1 MKLINNWNK
10 TAKIK
15 SLIILILSFMNLYLI
30 DFGLDYENESEFS
43 YVILVLYFFTFSIL
57 LPIILKFLNLF
68 GFTFKGPN
76 WNDSFLTIKLSYGL
90 NFFHFFAIFSI
101 VSGLLN
107 FLFIL
112 TYSRTVS
119 YEFLSVFF
127 AGIFLILGIE
137 IYLKIQKSKKPT
149 V

>member
-1 MKLINNWNK
+1 MMNNWNK
-10 TAKIK
+10 SAKTK
-15 SLIILILSFMNLYLI
+15 SLIILILSFINLYLI
-30 DFGLDYENESEFS
+30 DFGLEYENEGEFS

-68 GFTFKGPN
+68 GFIFERPN
-76 WNDSFLTIKLSYGL
+76 WNDNFLTTNFSYGL
-90 NFFHFFAIFSI
+90 NFFHFFGVFSI

-112 TYSRTVS
+112 IFRQTFS
-119 YEFLSVFF
+119 YVFLNSFF
-127 AGIFLILGIE
+127 SGIFLLLGIE